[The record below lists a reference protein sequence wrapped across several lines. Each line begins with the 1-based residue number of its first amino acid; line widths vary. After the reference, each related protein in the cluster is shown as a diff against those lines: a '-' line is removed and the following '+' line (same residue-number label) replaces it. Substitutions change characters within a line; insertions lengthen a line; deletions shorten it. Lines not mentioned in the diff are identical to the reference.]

1 MLLPF
6 LQVGLRFVFNPAYLV
21 LKTNQGKEFTYKVT
35 DIKVRT
41 RHAKIASSVKLSIEE
56 ALQTK
61 AAVYHM
67 RIPLCR
73 VWSIPKHAQDFEATG
88 IFSNNKVVG
97 DDRQTDW
104 QGNAGRC
111 WLRTLTDSDLLFQV
125 PVILLAGLVLTSE
138 LHGTFDSS
146 PHNFRPHNLTQIKV
160 SVDSDIYPTSDGI
173 RVDYDQIGGFV
184 EGYLSLAHNR
194 LLADTGITQSF
205 ETYKTGF
212 CWYLFSLG
220 KSVVARSVGRSV
232 DRSVCLTCSTIYY
245 QGILCPSNLI
255 ILIEFGPVAGEW
267 TWSSSRDL
275 RTVRW

>member
-1 MLLPF
+1 M
-6 LQVGLRFVFNPAYLV
+6 
-21 LKTNQGKEFTYKVT
+21 T
-35 DIKVRT
+35 
-41 RHAKIASSVKLSIEE
+41 
-56 ALQTK
+56 
-61 AAVYHM
+61 
-67 RIPLCR
+67 
-73 VWSIPKHAQDFEATG
+73 
-88 IFSNNKVVG
+88 
-97 DDRQTDW
+97 DRQTDW

-232 DRSVCLTCSTIYY
+232 CLSDMFYYLLSGNFVSLEFDHLDRIRTSSGRVNLVFKPGSQNGEMVTRD
-245 QGILCPSNLI
+245 GIWM
-255 ILIEFGPVAGEW
+255 VM
-267 TWSSSRDL
+267 
-275 RTVRW
+275 RWYFFFS